1 MKYRDYYEVLG
12 VSKNASEDE
21 IKKAYRKLAKKYHPD
36 THPGDK
42 AAEEK
47 FKEINE
53 AYEVLG
59 DPEKR
64 KKYDQFGSQGQFYH
78 GADFDPSQFGFGN
91 GMSYEFRSSGS
102 GFSDFFDWIFGGG
115 SPFGTFSDD
124 GLFGKGNRTGGRFSR
139 SMKMKGADK
148 ESVLEITIYEG
159 FRGAEKLIGL
169 RGANGEKKI
178 SLRIPAGI
186 RQGEKIK
193 LAGQGEPGI
202 NGGPS
207 GDLYL
212 RVEFRKDPVF
222 ELKDL
227 DLEARLQLYPWEA
240 ALGTEKPFNTL
251 DGKISCRIPA
261 GVQTDSRIR
270 VTGRGYRDKSG
281 RRGDLFLRAAIVNPS
296 RLSREQ
302 LELYEKL
309 SRIGDQL

>member
-1 MKYRDYYEVLG
+1 MKYRDYYEILG
-12 VSKNASEDE
+12 VGKNASVDE

-78 GADFDPSQFGFGN
+78 GADFDPSQFGFGD
-91 GMSYEFRSSGS
+91 GMRYEFRSSGS

-115 SPFGTFSDD
+115 GPFGTFGDD
-124 GLFGKGNRTGGRFSR
+124 SLFGKRNRTGSRFSR

-148 ESVLEITIYEG
+148 ESVLEISIAEG
-159 FRGAEKLIGL
+159 FSGAEKLISL
-169 RGANGEKKI
+169 RGVDGEKRI
-178 SLRIPAGI
+178 SLKIPAGI

-202 NGGPS
+202 NGGPR

-212 RVEFRKDPVF
+212 RVEFRRDTVF

-227 DLEARLQLYPWEA
+227 DLEARLQLYPWDA
-240 ALGTEKPFNTL
+240 ALGAEKPFNTL
-251 DGKISCRIPA
+251 DGRISVRIPS
-261 GVQTDSRIR
+261 GVQTDSKIR
-270 VTGRGYRDKSG
+270 VAGRGYRDKSG
-281 RRGDLFLRAAIVNPS
+281 RRGDLFLRVAIVNPP
-296 RLSREQ
+296 RLSGEQ

-309 SRIGDQL
+309 AGTGGQI